1 MDHNKLENSSRD
13 GNTRPSDLP
22 PEISV
27 VKKQQLQLDM
37 EQWTGSKLEKEYI
50 KAVYCHS
57 AYLTYMQ
64 STSWEMPGWM
74 KHKLES
80 KLPGEI

>member
-1 MDHNKLENSSRD
+1 MSKRIPVKIYFCFIVYTKAIDCVDHNKLENSSRA

-27 VKKQQLQLDM
+27 VKKQRLQLDM

-50 KAVYCHS
+50 KVV
-57 AYLTYMQ
+57 
-64 STSWEMPGWM
+64 
-74 KHKLES
+74 
-80 KLPGEI
+80 